1 MSSSDIFTTYMSK
14 KITRSHT
21 SIIDAAKPLIKAGE
35 KTSLVSKM
43 SLGIIKHIGT
53 GKPSLKFH
61 PITGGVKVVVRGNTT
76 IQELYFYT
84 QETNTVIDILKQ
96 SFPLSN

>member
-1 MSSSDIFTTYMSK
+1 MSK

-21 SIIDAAKPLIKAGE
+21 SIIDAAKPLIAAGE
-35 KTSLVSKM
+35 KCSLVTKM

-53 GKPSLKFH
+53 GKPNLKFH
-61 PITGGVKVVVRGNTT
+61 PITGGVKAVVRGNTT

-84 QETNTVIDILKQ
+84 QEINTVMELLKQ

>member
-1 MSSSDIFTTYMSK
+1 MSK

-21 SIIDAAKPLIKAGE
+21 SIIDAAEPLIKAGS

-53 GKPSLKFH
+53 GKPGLKFH
-61 PITGGVKVVVRGNTT
+61 PITGGIKVVVRGNTT

-84 QETNTVIDILKQ
+84 QEIEKVKALLKD